1 MILDLCQIGRG
12 LQGTRL
18 VNMRVL
24 LVSLLVAAA
33 PLLPAHADDV
43 TDQIQEALTA
53 YGKKDF
59 PTAIAGLQAAL
70 NLLRQMRA
78 DVYGSL
84 LPAALEGWTA
94 DKVETISAGVAM
106 AGGGTGASR
115 KYHKGDAEVTVSIL
129 ADSPL
134 LQAMSALASS
144 GLAAMTGVRT
154 EIVNGHR
161 TLYMQEDGAFTSFIG
176 DRVLVRVEGKGQ
188 PEDTLKQFLTAVDFA
203 AVEKVGKSSG
213 N

>member
-1 MILDLCQIGRG
+1 
-12 LQGTRL
+12 LQEVLQEARL
-18 VNMRVL
+18 VNARVL

-33 PLLPAHADDV
+33 PLSPAHADDV
-43 TDQIQEALTA
+43 TDQVHEALTA
-53 YGKKDF
+53 YGNKDL

-78 DVYGSL
+78 DTYGAL
-84 LPAALEGWTA
+84 LPAAINGWTA
-94 DKVETISAGVAM
+94 DQAETVPAAVAM
-106 AGGGTGASR
+106 AGGGSGASR
-115 KYHKGDAEVTVSIL
+115 KYHKGNAEVTVSIL

-144 GLAAMTGVRT
+144 GLAAMGGMRT

-161 TLYMQEDGAFTSFIG
+161 TLYMKDDDAFTSFIG
-176 DRVLVRVEGKGQ
+176 DRILVRVEGKGQ

-203 AVEKVGKSSG
+203 AVEKVGKSAG

>member
-1 MILDLCQIGRG
+1 MN
-12 LQGTRL
+12 T
-18 VNMRVL
+18 RVL
-24 LVSLLVAAA
+24 LVSLLLATAQT
-33 PLLPAHADDV
+33 LPAHADDV
-43 TDQIQEALTA
+43 TDQIHEALTA
-53 YGKKDF
+53 YGKQDF

-84 LPAALEGWTA
+84 LPAAMDGWTA

-144 GLAAMTGVRT
+144 GLAAMSGMRT

-188 PEDTLKQFLTAVDFA
+188 PEETLKKFLTAVDFA
-203 AVEKVGKSSG
+203 AVEKVGKSGG